1 MCESGALSKI
11 FLSTGAGFAQN
22 EQKAVLCWWY
32 VPPPPALMHALEAR
46 KSPPSLECGGGFYSI
61 LSKSAWVT
69 VLLSVLQFQQAILG
83 RVLLLPYGKP

>member
-11 FLSTGAGFAQN
+11 FLA
-22 EQKAVLCWWY
+22 
-32 VPPPPALMHALEAR
+32 M
-46 KSPPSLECGGGFYSI
+46 GGGFYSI
-61 LSKSAWVT
+61 LSKSPRVT